1 MFSSISPRRVALVGA
16 ALAAIIK
23 RRMQP
28 SFAAKAART
37 VVGVL
42 AALFATCT
50 FAINAVNPT
59 GVNVR
64 SNAPNTVFI
73 TFQGLEPNER
83 AVEALWC
90 GTVLPGVGAGSV
102 TTSDPCVPNT
112 LFGRLP
118 LNFDRSRP
126 TQGVGQRNF
135 SDIMVI
141 PASVVRRAV
150 QEGIEGKNSDFF
162 YVRHFTGGSGG
173 DKWAV
178 VTCRLGAG
186 GARSPLSLIDVKVNF
201 SGQADTTQLFVLRS
215 GERLPR
221 FSAEIQYNGSGQL
234 KGRWELVRPG
244 DSDPEVNDLL
254 TEATLPLEL
263 RGTQRR
269 YTTVARFS
277 QFLLPNSI
285 VRLDGPDPALLD
297 TRVEGPYQVLLRIE
311 ATDDKEANSEIGN
324 GQLVKTGGVAGFP
337 MPTLRYFV
345 GDAAAANAANAPNT
359 AKPAIDAKPFGL
371 MLPLSDASVDA
382 SRAVVFEWIDVPGAL
397 RYRIDV
403 ESAGQTIITSTTAET
418 RYSPPPTWIASRV
431 QGIAKWRVEALDRDG
446 RVIAQSDLRAFSKRQ

>member
-1 MFSSISPRRVALVGA
+1 MFNQFVL
-16 ALAAIIK
+16 LAI
-23 RRMQP
+23 R
-28 SFAAKAART
+28 
-37 VVGVL
+37 
-42 AALFATCT
+42 LFIPLIAVIATSA

-73 TFQGLEPNER
+73 TFQSLEPNER

-90 GTVLPGVGAGSV
+90 GNVQPGIGAGSV
-102 TTSDPCVPNT
+102 TSSDPCVPGT

-118 LNFDRSRP
+118 LNFDRSRA
-126 TQGVGQRNF
+126 TQGVGQKNF

-186 GARSPLSLIDVKVNF
+186 GARSPLSLIDVKITF

-221 FSAEIQYNGSGQL
+221 FSAEIQFNGSGQL

-244 DSDPEVNDLL
+244 DSEPEVNDLL

-263 RGTQRR
+263 RNTQKR
-269 YTTVARFS
+269 YLTVSRFS
-277 QFLLPNSI
+277 QFVVPNGV
-285 VRLDGPDPALLD
+285 VRIDGPEPSLLD

-311 ATDDKEANSEIGN
+311 ATDDKEANSEIGG

-337 MPTLRYFV
+337 MPTLKYFV
-345 GDAAAANAANAPNT
+345 GDVAAASALQNNATT
-359 AKPAIDAKPFGL
+359 AVTASVDL
-371 MLPLSDASVDA
+371 MLPLTDATVDA
-382 SRAVVFEWIDVPGAL
+382 SRAVTFEWIEVAGATS
-397 RYRIDV
+397 YRV
-403 ESAGQTIITSTTAET
+403 EIESGGKLIITSNTEAT
-418 RYSPPPTWIASRV
+418 RYTPPPSWIATRV
-431 QGIAKWRVEALDRDG
+431 QGGALWRVTALDASG
-446 RVIAQSDLRAFSKRQ
+446 RVLAQSVTRRFSPKA

>member
-1 MFSSISPRRVALVGA
+1 MFHQFVLP
-16 ALAAIIK
+16 AI
-23 RRMQP
+23 RL
-28 SFAAKAART
+28 FT
-37 VVGVL
+37 VLIVCVTTS
-42 AALFATCT
+42 A

-90 GTVLPGVGAGSV
+90 GTVQPGISAGSI
-102 TTSDPCVPNT
+102 TSSDPCVPGT

-118 LNFDRSRP
+118 LNFDRSRSS
-126 TQGVGQRNF
+126 QGVGQKNF

-186 GARSPLSLIDVKVNF
+186 GARSPLSLIDVKITF
-201 SGQADTTQLFVLRS
+201 SGQADPTQLFVLRS

-221 FSAEIQYNGSGQL
+221 FSAEIQFNGSGQL

-244 DSDPEVNDLL
+244 DSEPEANDLL

-263 RGTQRR
+263 RSTQKR
-269 YTTVARFS
+269 YLTVARFS
-277 QFLLPNSI
+277 QFVVPNGT
-285 VRLDGPDPALLD
+285 VRIDGPEPSLLD
-297 TRVEGPYQVLLRIE
+297 TRVEGPYHVLLRIE
-311 ATDDKEANSEIGN
+311 ATDDKEANSEIGG

-337 MPTLRYFV
+337 MPTLKYFV
-345 GDAAAANAANAPNT
+345 GDVAAASALASKSSAASTKAL
-359 AKPAIDAKPFGL
+359 DL
-371 MLPLSDASVDA
+371 MLPLSDAAVDS
-382 SRAVVFEWIDVPGAL
+382 SRAVVFEWIEVPGAAK
-397 RYRIDV
+397 YRIDV
-403 ESAGQTIITSTTAET
+403 ESAGQTIITSTTVEA
-418 RYSPPPTWIASRV
+418 RYSPPPSWIASRV
-431 QGIAKWRVEALDRDG
+431 RGIAKWRVEALDRDG
-446 RVIAQSDLRAFSKRQ
+446 RIVAQSDIRQFTKKQ

>member
-1 MFSSISPRRVALVGA
+1 MRLSSLIIGALTSFPLIVGNA
-16 ALAAIIK
+16 
-23 RRMQP
+23 
-28 SFAAKAART
+28 
-37 VVGVL
+37 
-42 AALFATCT
+42 

-83 AVEALWC
+83 AIEALWC
-90 GTVLPGVGAGSV
+90 GTVQPGIGAGSV

-118 LNFDRSRP
+118 LNFDRSRA
-126 TQGVGQRNF
+126 TLGIGQKNF

-162 YVRHFTGGSGG
+162 YVRHFTGGSTG
-173 DKWAV
+173 DKWVV

-186 GARSPLSLIDVKVNF
+186 GARTPLSLIDVKISF
-201 SGQADTTQLFVLRS
+201 SGQADTTQLTVLRS

-221 FSAEIQYNGSGQL
+221 FSADIQYNGSGQL

-244 DSDPEVNDLL
+244 DSEPEVNDLL

-263 RGTQRR
+263 RSTQKR
-269 YTTVARFS
+269 YATLARFS
-277 QFLLPNSI
+277 QFVMPNGT
-285 VRLDGPDPALLD
+285 VRIDGPEPALLD
-297 TRVEGPYQVLLRIE
+297 TRVEGPYQVLLRVE

-324 GQLVKTGGVAGFP
+324 GALVKTGGVAGFP
-337 MPTLRYFV
+337 MPTLKYFV
-345 GDAAAANAANAPNT
+345 GDVAAANAFAANR
-359 AKPAIDAKPFGL
+359 PAAGVPERSVDL
-371 MLPLSDASVDA
+371 MLPLADALVDPA
-382 SRAVVFEWIDVPGAL
+382 RPVVFEWINTPGAVK
-397 RYRIDV
+397 YRIEV
-403 ESAGQTIITSTTAET
+403 ESGGKAIITSSTEDA
-418 RYSPPPTWIASRV
+418 RYSPPPGWIAARV
-431 QGIAKWRVEALDRDG
+431 RGHALWRVAALDGTG
-446 RVIAQSDLRAFSKRQ
+446 RVLAESAVRTFAVRP

>member
-1 MFSSISPRRVALVGA
+1 MRIQLGQFALRAVRVAA
-16 ALAAIIK
+16 ALAA
-23 RRMQP
+23 
-28 SFAAKAART
+28 
-37 VVGVL
+37 VV
-42 AALFATCT
+42 TSTT

-73 TFQGLEPNER
+73 TFQSLEPNER

-90 GTVLPGVGAGSV
+90 GTVQPGIGAGSV
-102 TTSDPCVPNT
+102 TNSDPCVPGT

-118 LNFDRSRP
+118 LNFDRSRA
-126 TQGVGQRNF
+126 TLGVGQKNF

-162 YVRHFTGGSGG
+162 YVRHFTGGSTG

-186 GARSPLSLIDVKVNF
+186 GARSPLSLIDVKINF

-221 FSAEIQYNGSGQL
+221 FSADIQYNGSGQL

-244 DSDPEVNDLL
+244 DSEPEVNDLL

-263 RGTQRR
+263 RNTQKR
-269 YTTVARFS
+269 YLTVSRFS
-277 QFLLPNSI
+277 QFLMPSGNVQI
-285 VRLDGPDPALLD
+285 DGPEPALLD

-311 ATDDKEANSEIGN
+311 ATDDKEANSEIGG

-337 MPTLRYFV
+337 MPTLKYFV
-345 GDAAAANAANAPNT
+345 GDVAAASALQTGVTNAP
-359 AKPAIDAKPFGL
+359 AASVELI
-371 MLPLSDASVDA
+371 LPLTDATVDA
-382 SRAVVFEWIDVPGAL
+382 SRAVTFEWIEVAGAKS
-397 RYRIDV
+397 YRVEV
-403 ESAGQTIITSTTAET
+403 ESGGKLIITSSTETT
-418 RYSPPPTWIASRV
+418 RYTPPPSWIATRV
-431 QGIAKWRVEALDRDG
+431 QGGAQWHITALDANG
-446 RVIAQSDLRAFSKRQ
+446 RPLAQSAPRRFALKG

>member
-1 MFSSISPRRVALVGA
+1 MFNQFARPAFKLFLALIAVMASSA
-16 ALAAIIK
+16 
-23 RRMQP
+23 
-28 SFAAKAART
+28 
-37 VVGVL
+37 
-42 AALFATCT
+42 
-50 FAINAVNPT
+50 FAINAVHPT

-73 TFQGLEPNER
+73 TFQALEPNER

-90 GTVLPGVGAGSV
+90 GAVQPGIGAGSV
-102 TTSDPCVPNT
+102 TSSDPCIPGT

-126 TQGVGQRNF
+126 TQGVGQKNF

-186 GARSPLSLIDVKVNF
+186 GARSPLSLIDVKITF
-201 SGQADTTQLFVLRS
+201 SGQADPTQLFVLRS

-221 FSAEIQYNGSGQL
+221 FSAEIQFNGSGQL

-244 DSDPEVNDLL
+244 DSEPEANDLL

-263 RGTQRR
+263 RNTQKR
-269 YTTVARFS
+269 YLTVSRFS
-277 QFLLPNSI
+277 QFVVPNGT
-285 VRLDGPDPALLD
+285 VRIDGPEPSLLD

-311 ATDDKEANSEIGN
+311 ATDDKEANSEIGG
-324 GQLVKTGGVAGFP
+324 GQIVKTGGVAGFP
-337 MPTLRYFV
+337 MPTLKYFV
-345 GDAAAANAANAPNT
+345 GDVAAASALQIHAAT
-359 AKPAIDAKPFGL
+359 ASAASVDL
-371 MLPLSDASVDA
+371 MLPLTDATIDPL
-382 SRAVVFEWIDVPGAL
+382 RAVTFEWIEVAGAKS
-397 RYRIDV
+397 YRVEV
-403 ESAGQTIITSTTAET
+403 ESGGKLIITSNTEAT
-418 RYSPPPTWIASRV
+418 RYTPPPSWIATRV
-431 QGIAKWRVEALDRDG
+431 QGGAQWRITALDATG
-446 RVIAQSDLRAFSKRQ
+446 RAMAQSATRRFALKG

>member
-1 MFSSISPRRVALVGA
+1 MFSFVSPRSLAFVGA
-16 ALAAIIK
+16 ALAAIIE

-28 SFAAKAART
+28 SFAAKAAPT
-37 VVGVL
+37 VIGILV
-42 AALFATCT
+42 ALLATCS

-90 GTVLPGVGAGSV
+90 GSVLPGIGAGSV

-118 LNFDRSRP
+118 LNFDRSRA
-126 TQGVGQRNF
+126 TLGVGQKNF

-150 QEGIEGKNSDFF
+150 QQGIDGSNSDFF

-186 GARSPLSLIDVKVNF
+186 GARSPLSLIDVKVSF
-201 SGQADTTQLFVLRS
+201 SGQADTTQLLVLRS

-244 DSDPEVNDLL
+244 DSEPEVNDLL

-263 RGTQRR
+263 RNTQKR
-269 YTTVARFS
+269 YTTIARFS
-277 QFLLPNSI
+277 QFLVPNSI
-285 VRLDGPDPALLD
+285 VRIDGPEPALLD
-297 TRVEGPYQVLLRIE
+297 SRIEGPYQVLLRIE
-311 ATDDKEANSEIGN
+311 ATDDREANSEIGG

-345 GDAAAANAANAPNT
+345 GDVATASALGAARTQAASVATKALE
-359 AKPAIDAKPFGL
+359 L
-371 MLPLSDASVDA
+371 MMPLSDAVVDP
-382 SRAVVFEWIDVPGAL
+382 SRAVLFEWIDAPGAVN
-397 RYRIDV
+397 YRIEV
-403 ESAGQTIITSTTAET
+403 ESAGKTIITSSTVET
-418 RYSPPPTWIASRV
+418 RYTPPPSWIATRV
-431 QGIAKWRVEALDRDG
+431 QGRALWRVLALDASG
-446 RVIAQSDLRAFSKRQ
+446 RVVAESAVRAFATRP

>member
-1 MFSSISPRRVALVGA
+1 MLKFIA
-16 ALAAIIK
+16 
-23 RRMQP
+23 P
-28 SFAAKAART
+28 SLRAT
-37 VVGVL
+37 TGVV
-42 AALFATCT
+42 AALFATFS
-50 FAINAVNPT
+50 FAISAVNPT

-83 AVEALWC
+83 AIEALWC
-90 GTVLPGVGAGSV
+90 GTVQPGIGAGSV
-102 TTSDPCVPNT
+102 SSSDPCVPGT

-118 LNFDRSRP
+118 LNFDRSRA
-126 TQGVGQRNF
+126 TQGIGQRNF

-141 PASVVRRAV
+141 PESVVRRAV

-162 YVRHFTGGSGG
+162 YVRHFTGGSTG
-173 DKWAV
+173 DKWVV

-186 GARSPLSLIDVKVNF
+186 GARTPLSLIDVKMVF
-201 SGQADTTQLFVLRS
+201 SGQADPTQLFVLRS

-263 RGTQRR
+263 RALQRR
-269 YTTVARFS
+269 YTTLSRFS
-277 QFLLPNSI
+277 QFVMPNSS
-285 VRLDGPDPALLD
+285 VRIDGPDPALLD

-311 ATDDKEANSEIGN
+311 ASDDKEANSEIGN
-324 GQLVKTGGVAGFP
+324 GALVKTGGVAGFP

-345 GDAAAANAANAPNT
+345 GDVATARNASPDVRAQVNVV
-359 AKPAIDAKPFGL
+359 DL
-371 MLPLSDASVDA
+371 MLPLTDTTVEA
-382 SRAVVFEWIDVPGAL
+382 SRTVTFEWIEVSGAAS
-397 RYRIDV
+397 YRIDV
-403 ESAGQTIITSTTAET
+403 ESADKLIVTSTVQGT
-418 RYSPPPTWIASRV
+418 RYAPPPGWLAARV
-431 QGIAKWRVEALDRDG
+431 QGGAVWRVTALDASG
-446 RVIAQSDLRAFSKRQ
+446 RPIAQSSTRRFVLKG

>member
-1 MFSSISPRRVALVGA
+1 MFTQFAFPVIRVITVLTALVA
-16 ALAAIIK
+16 STA
-23 RRMQP
+23 
-28 SFAAKAART
+28 
-37 VVGVL
+37 
-42 AALFATCT
+42 

-73 TFQGLEPNER
+73 TFQSLEANER

-90 GTVLPGVGAGSV
+90 GTVQPGVGAGSV
-102 TTSDPCVPNT
+102 TSSDPCVPGT

-118 LNFDRSRP
+118 LNFDRSRA
-126 TQGVGQRNF
+126 TQGIGQKNF

-162 YVRHFTGGSGG
+162 YVRHFTGGSTG

-186 GARSPLSLIDVKVNF
+186 GARSPLSLIDVKINF

-221 FSAEIQYNGSGQL
+221 FSAEIQFNGSGQL

-244 DSDPEVNDLL
+244 DSEPEANDLL

-263 RGTQRR
+263 RNTQKR
-269 YTTVARFS
+269 YLTVSRFS
-277 QFLLPNSI
+277 QFVVPNGT
-285 VRLDGPDPALLD
+285 VRIDGPEPALLD

-311 ATDDKEANSEIGN
+311 ATDDKEANSEIGG

-337 MPTLRYFV
+337 MPTLKYFV
-345 GDAAAANAANAPNT
+345 GDVAAASALQTSTTSVSAASVS
-359 AKPAIDAKPFGL
+359 L
-371 MLPLSDASVDA
+371 MLPLTDATVDA
-382 SRAVVFEWIDVPGAL
+382 SRAVTFEWIEVTGAKS
-397 RYRIDV
+397 YRVEV
-403 ESAGQTIITSTTAET
+403 ESGGKLIIASSTEGT
-418 RYSPPPTWIASRV
+418 RYTPPPSWIATRV
-431 QGIAKWRVEALDRDG
+431 HGAALWRITALDGDG
-446 RVIAQSDLRAFSKRQ
+446 RVLAQSSTRRFALKG

>member
-1 MFSSISPRRVALVGA
+1 MFHQLVRS
-16 ALAAIIK
+16 AI
-23 RRMQP
+23 
-28 SFAAKAART
+28 
-37 VVGVL
+37 GVL
-42 AALFATCT
+42 TALSAFVTATA

-90 GTVLPGVGAGSV
+90 GSVRAGIDAGSV
-102 TTSDPCVPNT
+102 TNSDPCVAGT

-118 LNFDRSRP
+118 LNFDRSRA
-126 TQGVGQRNF
+126 TLGVGQKNF

-162 YVRHFTGGSGG
+162 YVRHFTGSSTG

-186 GARSPLSLIDVKVNF
+186 GARSPLSLIDVKITF
-201 SGQADTTQLFVLRS
+201 SGQADTTQLFVLKS

-221 FSAEIQYNGSGQL
+221 FSADIQYNGSGQL

-244 DSDPEVNDLL
+244 DSEPEVNDLL

-263 RGTQRR
+263 RNTQKR
-269 YTTVARFS
+269 YLTVSRFS
-277 QFLLPNSI
+277 QFLVPSGLVHI
-285 VRLDGPDPALLD
+285 DGPEPALLD

-311 ATDDKEANSEIGN
+311 ATDDKEANSEIGG

-337 MPTLRYFV
+337 MPTLKYFV
-345 GDAAAANAANAPNT
+345 GDVAAASALRTHAASFS
-359 AKPAIDAKPFGL
+359 PATLEL
-371 MLPLSDASVDA
+371 MLPLADAIIDPK
-382 SRAVVFEWIDVPGAL
+382 RTTTFQWIETAGAKN
-397 RYRIDV
+397 YRIEI
-403 ESAGQTIITSTTAET
+403 ESDGSAIITSSSEDT
-418 RYSPPPTWIASRV
+418 RYTPPPSWIATRV
-431 QGIAKWRVEALDRDG
+431 KGSALWRVSALDASG
-446 RVIAQSDLRAFSKRQ
+446 QVIAQSATQAFSLKP

>member
-1 MFSSISPRRVALVGA
+1 MLSFVFGRHPHPNPLPRAGEG
-16 ALAAIIK
+16 
-23 RRMQP
+23 
-28 SFAAKAART
+28 ART
-37 VVGVL
+37 LRIASFVSGVM
-42 AALFATCT
+42 FCATNT
-50 FAINAVNPT
+50 LAINAVNPT

-83 AVEALWC
+83 AIEALWC

-118 LNFDRSRP
+118 LSFDRSRA
-126 TQGVGQRNF
+126 TQGVGQKNF

-150 QEGIEGKNSDFF
+150 QEGIDGKNSDFF

-221 FSAEIQYNGSGQL
+221 FSAEIQYNGTGQL

-263 RGTQRR
+263 RGTQKR
-269 YTTVARFS
+269 YTTVSRFS
-277 QFLLPNSI
+277 QFLMPNGTARI
-285 VRLDGPDPALLD
+285 DGPDAALLD

-311 ATDDKEANSEIGN
+311 ASDDKEANSEIGG

-337 MPTLRYFV
+337 MPTLKYFV
-345 GDAAAANAANAPNT
+345 GDATATNAFNSSRSIVAPNVL
-359 AKPAIDAKPFGL
+359 DL
-371 MLPLSDASVDA
+371 MLPLSDAAVDA
-382 SRAVVFEWIDVPGAL
+382 TRAVVFEWIDVPGAAK
-397 RYRIDV
+397 YRIDV
-403 ESAGQTIITSTTAET
+403 ESAGLTIITSTTAH
-418 RYSPPPTWIASRV
+418 
-431 QGIAKWRVEALDRDG
+431 LDR
-446 RVIAQSDLRAFSKRQ
+446 QPRAGQCHLARGGAGSRGARGGT

>member
-1 MFSSISPRRVALVGA
+1 MRNQLNVRAIRAIAALVA
-16 ALAAIIK
+16 
-23 RRMQP
+23 
-28 SFAAKAART
+28 
-37 VVGVL
+37 VV
-42 AALFATCT
+42 ASTA

-73 TFQGLEPNER
+73 TFQNLEPNER

-90 GTVLPGVGAGSV
+90 GSVQSGIGAGSV
-102 TTSDPCVPNT
+102 TSSDPCVPGT

-118 LNFDRSRP
+118 LNFDRSRS
-126 TQGVGQRNF
+126 TQGVGQKNF

-150 QEGIEGKNSDFF
+150 QEGIDGKNSDFF
-162 YVRHFTGGSGG
+162 YVRHFTGGSTG

-186 GARSPLSLIDVKVNF
+186 GARSPLSLIDVKITF
-201 SGQADTTQLFVLRS
+201 SGQADPTQLFVLRS

-221 FSAEIQYNGSGQL
+221 FSAEIQFNGSGQL

-244 DSDPEVNDLL
+244 DSEPEANDLL

-263 RGTQRR
+263 RNTQKR
-269 YTTVARFS
+269 YLTVSRFS
-277 QFLLPNSI
+277 QFVVPNGI
-285 VRLDGPDPALLD
+285 VHIDGPEPALLD

-311 ATDDKEANSEIGN
+311 ATDDKEANSEIGG

-337 MPTLRYFV
+337 MPTLKYFV
-345 GDAAAANAANAPNT
+345 GDVAAASALQTNVASASAASV
-359 AKPAIDAKPFGL
+359 DL
-371 MLPLSDASVDA
+371 LLPLSDATVDA
-382 SRAVVFEWIDVPGAL
+382 SRAVTFEWIEVAGAKS
-397 RYRIDV
+397 YRIEV
-403 ESAGQTIITSTTAET
+403 ESGGKLIIVSNTEGT
-418 RYSPPPTWIASRV
+418 RYTPPPNWIATRV
-431 QGIAKWRVEALDRDG
+431 QGGAQWRITALDANGQTLR
-446 RVIAQSDLRAFSKRQ
+446 QSVKRRFALKG

>member
-1 MFSSISPRRVALVGA
+1 MMCNKFILQTIRAIA
-16 ALAAIIK
+16 ALAATT
-23 RRMQP
+23 
-28 SFAAKAART
+28 T
-37 VVGVL
+37 VS
-42 AALFATCT
+42 A

-73 TFQGLEPNER
+73 TFQGLEANER

-90 GTVLPGVGAGSV
+90 GTVQPGIGAGSV
-102 TTSDPCVPNT
+102 TSSDPCVPGT

-118 LNFDRSRP
+118 LNFDRSRT
-126 TQGVGQRNF
+126 TQGIGQKNF

-162 YVRHFTGGSGG
+162 YVRHFTGGSTG
-173 DKWAV
+173 DKWVV

-186 GARSPLSLIDVKVNF
+186 GARSPLSLIDVKVSF
-201 SGQADTTQLFVLRS
+201 SGQTDPTQLFVLRS

-221 FSAEIQYNGSGQL
+221 FSADIQYNGSGQL

-244 DSDPEVNDLL
+244 DSEPDANDLL

-263 RGTQRR
+263 RNTQKR
-269 YTTVARFS
+269 YLTVSRFS
-277 QFLLPNSI
+277 QFVVPNGV
-285 VRLDGPDPALLD
+285 VRIDGPEPALFD

-311 ATDDKEANSEIGN
+311 ATDDKEANSEIGS

-337 MPTLRYFV
+337 IPTLKYFV
-345 GDAAAANAANAPNT
+345 GDVAAASALQTRVSSASAAAVE
-359 AKPAIDAKPFGL
+359 L
-371 MLPLSDASVDA
+371 MLPLADAAVDA
-382 SRAVVFEWIDVPGAL
+382 SRSVTFEWIEVVGAKI
-397 RYRIDV
+397 YRVEV
-403 ESAGQTIITSTTAET
+403 ESAGKLIITSSTEAT
-418 RYSPPPTWIASRV
+418 RYTPPPSWIATRV
-431 QGIAKWRVEALDRDG
+431 QGAAQWRITALDADG
-446 RVIAQSDLRAFSKRQ
+446 RALAQSATRRFALKG

>member
-1 MFSSISPRRVALVGA
+1 VFSLLSFVFDRHPHPNPLPPAGEGA
-16 ALAAIIK
+16 K
-23 RRMQP
+23 PVR
-28 SFAAKAART
+28 
-37 VVGVL
+37 
-42 AALFATCT
+42 LFAVGLLATLVAT
-50 FAINAVNPT
+50 TALAINAVNPT

-126 TQGVGQRNF
+126 TQGVGQKNF

-141 PASVVRRAV
+141 PASVLRRAV

-215 GERLPR
+215 GVRLPR
-221 FSAEIQYNGSGQL
+221 FAAEIQYNGSGQL

-244 DSDPEVNDLL
+244 DSEPEVNDLL

-263 RGTQRR
+263 RGTQKR

-277 QFLLPNSI
+277 QFLMPNSL
-285 VRLDGPDPALLD
+285 VTLDGPDPALLD
-297 TRVEGPYQVLLRIE
+297 TRVEGSYQVLLRIE

-324 GQLVKTGGVAGFP
+324 GQLVKTGGVAGFS

-345 GDAAAANAANAPNT
+345 GDTAAANAQVASLKPNMT
-359 AKPAIDAKPFGL
+359 TLDL
-371 MLPLSDASVDA
+371 MLPLNDAAVDA
-382 SRAVVFEWIDVPGAL
+382 ARAVTFEWIEIAGATS
-397 RYRIDV
+397 YRIEV
-403 ESAGQTIITSTTAET
+403 ESAGKPIITSTLQGT
-418 RYSPPPTWIASRV
+418 RYVPPPSWIAARV
-431 QGIAKWRVEALDRDG
+431 VGNAVWQVTALDGLG
-446 RVIAQSDLRAFSKRQ
+446 RAVARSEVRRFVLRL